1 MNDQDHSNSFKLF
14 VFFKQLFFFI
24 SLNNPSRSSIGRFF
38 SQEYPRWRKMSFVR
52 KNVRSLTKTMP
63 SLPVCRLCP
72 RCGFLQIWSHPCI
85 DIFIKFFALFINVCI
100 HLSNLLFIIKCIY
113 YWLLL
118 FIYLFYKDNDE
129 GWRKHLETVKITYW
143 CVGVRQNGNFE
154 LYSVP
159 DFTLRLF
166 LHTNSAIEWTQIF
179 MFKMT

>member
-1 MNDQDHSNSFKLF
+1 M
-14 VFFKQLFFFI
+14 FFFHF
-24 SLNNPSRSSIGRFF
+24 SIGRFF
-38 SQEYPRWRKMSFVR
+38 SQGHPRWWTMSFVR
-52 KNVRSLTKTMP
+52 KNVRSFTKTKPIFTCM
-63 SLPVCRLCP
+63 SSWLPTMWL
-72 RCGFLQIWSHPCI
+72 LA
-85 DIFIKFFALFINVCI
+85 DFILVSTYLSFKVFAFFINVFI

-118 FIYLFYKDNDE
+118 FILLFYKDNDE